1 MASALAIAESD
12 LFFEIGIMD
21 HALLSDKDK
30 RRLKIADMVELCIFC
45 KEEISRGNDNFYDPL
60 DKGRSV
66 VQELVLELQDE
77 TEELYTSITALIINW
92 EMERGI

>member
-1 MASALAIAESD
+1 
-12 LFFEIGIMD
+12 
-21 HALLSDKDK
+21 
-30 RRLKIADMVELCIFC
+30 MVELCIFC